1 MNGWHV
7 TWMIKVFKCWRIQ
20 KFVSLYLTV
29 KMMTDDNESADEAV
43 TVISN
48 SEAAFMFE
56 QCLVSLEHQKE
67 KTLLNT
73 AILKQLHALAAEKRI
88 NSFKQTHITSY
99 FKKPWHNY
107 MHQSYKKFKKWK
119 KVGMEKKWTNKMG
132 CLCNSDSLLI
142 IIMWHS
148 RRKST
153 FRRKNT

>member
-1 MNGWHV
+1 
-7 TWMIKVFKCWRIQ
+7 
-20 KFVSLYLTV
+20 
-29 KMMTDDNESADEAV
+29 MMTDDNESADEAV

-99 FKKPWHNY
+99 FKKP
-107 MHQSYKKFKKWK
+107 
-119 KVGMEKKWTNKMG
+119 
-132 CLCNSDSLLI
+132 
-142 IIMWHS
+142 
-148 RRKST
+148 
-153 FRRKNT
+153 